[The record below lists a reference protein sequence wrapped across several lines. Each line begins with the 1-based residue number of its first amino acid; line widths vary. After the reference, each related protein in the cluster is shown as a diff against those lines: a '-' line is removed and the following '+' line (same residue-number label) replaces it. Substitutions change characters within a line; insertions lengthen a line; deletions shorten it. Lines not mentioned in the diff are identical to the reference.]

1 MPVPIDVPEPQ
12 DGAQSPPAPPAGET
26 DRGTATGEQAVTAL
40 PALSPSELTSLQR
53 KLQAKY
59 H

>member
-1 MPVPIDVPEPQ
+1 MPVPVDVPEPQ
-12 DGAQSPPAPPAGET
+12 DGAQPPPAPPAGEAN
-26 DRGTATGEQAVTAL
+26 RGTAADEPAATA
-40 PALSPSELTSLQR
+40 PPVLSPSELTSLQR